1 MSQMDLELSHKCHCH
16 DDQTFRSVHN
26 GSHEH
31 DTVESHAAQDPC
43 SDHKSE
49 ARDII
54 DRRLAAGDLSQAEYW
69 QIRRTI
75 AC

>member
-1 MSQMDLELSHKCHCH
+1 MSNMDVELAHKCHCH
-16 DDQTFRSVHN
+16 DDQTFRPVHD

-31 DTVESHAAQDPC
+31 EHHGSPVAMDPC
-43 SDHKSE
+43 HGHKTE